1 MGLRNQITRLSVAA
15 GSSRVRIGAC
25 DLSTFAIP
33 EAPMEQEE
41 IKRTSTG
48 R

>member
-1 MGLRNQITRLSVAA
+1 MDLRNQITRLSVAA
-15 GSSRVRIGAC
+15 GSSRVRIGAW

-33 EAPMEQEE
+33 EAPVEQEE
-41 IKRTSTG
+41 RTSTG